1 MLFQGHPTCGSRT
14 IKHVGPTPANRAY
27 QSPLSMLV
35 QFRSLYSS
43 TPVPPCWSKTSPSYP
58 LVQHHLGVQH
68 RPTFFNQYF
77 FHHAWS
83 CWFNTKQHA
92 SPRPPNMFFK
102 HLAVSW
108 STTIN
113 LLVQHHATSRYPARW
128 SNTTQRVG
136 PTPSNMLVQ
145 RHPICF
151 SDTIQQLIQ
160 LPGWSWVPRGRSLIL
175 FSFSPDPLAWYKIYH
190 W

>member
-1 MLFQGHPTCGSRT
+1 MLFQGHPTCASRT

-35 QFRSLYSS
+35 EFRSPYSS
-43 TPVPPCWSKTSPSYP
+43 TPYHNVNLKHHHPTRWSNTI
-58 LVQHHLGVQH
+58 LVQH

-77 FHHAWS
+77 FPHHSWS
-83 CWFNTKQHA
+83 CWFNTTQHA
-92 SPRPPNMFFK
+92 SPRPSNMFFK
-102 HLAVSW
+102 HHAVIW
-108 STTIN
+108 PTTIN
-113 LLVQHHATSRYPARW
+113 LLVQHHTTSRYPARW
-128 SNTTQRVG
+128 SDTTQRVG
-136 PTPSNMLVQ
+136 PTPGSMLVQ

-160 LPGWSWVPRGRSLIL
+160 LHGWSWVPRERSLIL
-175 FSFSPDPLAWYKIYH
+175 FSFSPDPLAWYKIHY